1 MNKNR
6 TWLIVIFIV
15 AALIAVKYLFLS
27 KDNTK
32 NGGTNKS
39 NAQSQ
44 VLVKYFVAQTS
55 GIKTTV
61 NSTGK
66 IGAFNMV
73 DIIPE
78 VSGKLIGL
86 YFKEGETVSKGTL
99 LAKLNDSDLQAQLAK
114 NKVNQKL
121 NEQKL
126 ARLKKLVEIKGVSQ
140 EELEILENELLSLK
154 ADETFYLAQ
163 INKTNIVAPFTGVV
177 GLKNVSEGAFVN
189 ATNPIVS
196 MVQLNPIYVEFT
208 MADKYANLIQNGNVI
223 SFFAESGDESYEAKI
238 FAIEPKV
245 DDLTKTIKI
254 RALYSGTRKF
264 YPGSFV
270 NVVVELSSDENGI
283 MVPTQ
288 CVIPILKGQ
297 KLYLV
302 KSSRAVEQV
311 VKIGKRT
318 DQKIQ
323 IIDGLQKGDTIVAT
337 GLLSIKDG
345 SSLKLIAPLK

>member
-1 MNKNR
+1 MKKNR
-6 TWLIVIFIV
+6 NWLIVIFIV
-15 AALIAVKYLFLS
+15 GVLTSVKLFFLP

-32 NGGTNKS
+32 NVAANK
-39 NAQSQ
+39 NNSQ
-44 VLVKYFVAQTS
+44 PPVLVKYFVAQAS
-55 GIKTTV
+55 SIKTTI

-73 DIIPE
+73 EIIPE
-78 VSGKLIGL
+78 VSGKITAL
-86 YFKEGETVSKGTL
+86 YIKEGETVSKGTL

-121 NEQKL
+121 TEQKL
-126 ARLKKLVEIKGVSQ
+126 MRLKKLVEIKGVSQ

-154 ADETFYLAQ
+154 ADETYYLAQ

-196 MVQLNPIYVEFT
+196 MVQLNPIFVEFT
-208 MADKYANLIQNGNVI
+208 ISDKYANLVQNGSTI
-223 SFFAESGDESYEAKI
+223 TFFMETSDEGYEAKI
-238 FAIEPKV
+238 FAIEPKI
-245 DDLTKTIKI
+245 DDITKTIKI
-254 RALYSGTRKF
+254 RALYSGGRKF

-270 NVVVELSSDENGI
+270 NVVVEFSKNESGI

-288 CVIPILKGQ
+288 CVVPILKGQ

-302 KSSRAVEQV
+302 KNSIAIEQV
-311 VKIGKRT
+311 VKIGTRSE
-318 DQKIQ
+318 QKIQ
-323 IIDGLQKGDTIVAT
+323 IVDGLQKGDTIVAT
-337 GLLSIKDG
+337 GLLSLKNG
-345 SSLKLIAPLK
+345 SLLKLIAPLK